1 MKKEYNIYSS
11 PQMSTVEKLEETN
24 KQLEL
29 NKKLLNNVLN
39 LESQGLRV
47 FKTSYNLVNLTN
59 EDLIV
64 LNLNDGVYYRIDIL
78 ELFTDP
84 EDTIN
89 SDMTQEYTKIL
100 NYIDLDFVLNHNN
113 NMLNTNILDF
123 KDVPLYQIKGME

>member
-64 LNLNDGVYYRIDIL
+64 LNLNDGIYYRIDIL

-89 SDMTQEYTKIL
+89 IDMTQEYTKIL